1 MKNNSFQYTGQVL
14 SDWIYENG
22 HMNVKSYVG
31 LFESVM
37 WSKWKISSENSDP
50 MALLAW
56 LQDGSMLNP
65 VKDFSKATN
74 GEFGDELFR

>member
-50 MALLAW
+50 MTLPGLVTGRFYVEPR
-56 LQDGSMLNP
+56 QG
-65 VKDFSKATN
+65 
-74 GEFGDELFR
+74 LFESDQWGVRR